1 MNKVGLVLL
10 LVLLPAHPL
19 QAHDLWVTSTGDGYA
34 VMRGH
39 LPDRFDLY
47 EPECV
52 QTLIAFDEKR
62 LPLPLKRL
70 DRKQRVLVK
79 TPSDPALVAVVSKW
93 GYRII
98 DGDGKKQFMSKAE
111 ALESGIVVKEAF
123 FSTQYSK
130 TLFRFNER
138 FAKPLGMKFEVVPL
152 KSPLGLHEG
161 DLLPVQVLFDG
172 APLAKG
178 KIERGR
184 QMPPLESDRDGMAQ
198 ILIQGK
204 GWQKIRVVHDT
215 PAPERQDIDYYRHF
229 AFLVFELK

>member
-1 MNKVGLVLL
+1 MNKIGPVLL
-10 LVLLPAHPL
+10 LVLFPALPL
-19 QAHDLWVTSTGDGYA
+19 RGHDLWVTNTDDGYA

-52 QTLIAFDEKR
+52 QTLIALDEKG

-70 DRKQRVLVK
+70 DRKRRVFLK

-98 DGDGKKQFMSKAE
+98 DADGKKQFMSKAE
-111 ALESGIVVKEAF
+111 ALQSGVVVKEAF

-130 TLFRFNER
+130 TLFRFNDG
-138 FAKPLGMKFEVVPL
+138 FARPLGIKFEVVPL
-152 KSPLGLHEG
+152 KSPLGLQEG

-172 APLAKG
+172 APLAKA
-178 KIERGR
+178 KIEQGR
-184 QMPPLESDRDGMAQ
+184 QSAPVETDREGRAQ
-198 ILIQGK
+198 IPIQAK
-204 GWQKIRVVHDT
+204 GWQKIRVVHDA
-215 PAPERQDIDYYRHF
+215 PATRSQDIDYDRYC
-229 AFLVFELK
+229 AFLIFELK

>member
-1 MNKVGLVLL
+1 M
-10 LVLLPAHPL
+10 
-19 QAHDLWVTSTGDGYA
+19 DDGYA

-39 LPDRFDLY
+39 LPDRLDPY
-47 EPECV
+47 DPKCI
-52 QTLIAFDEKR
+52 QTLSAFDGNG

-70 DRKQRVLVK
+70 DREQRVLIK

-130 TLFRFNER
+130 TLFRFNEGC
-138 FAKPLGMKFEVVPL
+138 AKPLGMKFEVVPL
-152 KSPLGLHEG
+152 KSPLGLHEA
-161 DLLPVQVLFDG
+161 DLLPLQVLFDG

-178 KIERGR
+178 KIEPCRQTAPAETDRAGR
-184 QMPPLESDRDGMAQ
+184 AQ
-198 ILIQGK
+198 IPIQAK
-204 GWQKIRVVHDT
+204 GWQKIRVMHDT
-215 PAPERQDIDYYRHF
+215 PALERQDIDYHRHF